1 MSKNNYAVFGLGAF
15 GAKLAVELSR
25 AGNNVV
31 VVDLNPERVNDL
43 REKVTEAIVAD
54 VSNEEVIHELDVK
67 KFDAIIL
74 GMSSHF
80 EDLVLAL
87 TLLKQEGAAKV
98 LAKAGNQI
106 QERILY
112 RLGADEVIQPEQDV
126 AERLSRRLSLDNISD
141 FFAFKGSAIAEVMVP
156 EALSGQSLRQLDLRN
171 RYNITVLLIRKPGGS
186 PESIWNPDTI
196 LEQGDQLT
204 VFGNQKSI
212 IELFK
217 N

>member
-1 MSKNNYAVFGLGAF
+1 MSKNNYAVFGLGGF
-15 GAKLAVELSR
+15 GAKLAAELSR
-25 AGNNVV
+25 TNNNVV
-31 VVDLNPERVNDL
+31 VVDLNAERINDI

-54 VSNEEVIHELDVK
+54 VSNEEVIRELDVK

-87 TLLKQEGAAKV
+87 TLLKQEGARKV
-98 LAKAGNQI
+98 IAKAGNQI

-126 AERLSRRLSLDNISD
+126 AERLSRRLTLDNISD

-156 EALSGQSLRQLDLRN
+156 EALAGQSLRQLDLRN

-186 PESIWNPDTI
+186 PGSIWNPDTV